1 MKQSI
6 RIYLAQMNC
15 VACDL
20 AGNAA
25 RILEAARQAKK
36 AGAALCVTPAFSLT
50 GWPLMG
56 WLGQTDFAKAL
67 EVSRRELAA
76 TLAREV
82 PGMTVLVGLPVVE
95 EGKSFNSLF
104 ALKDGA
110 CLARHDKRELD
121 EDEKLIFA
129 RGEGT
134 VVIEINGNNVGL
146 AFAEELLNESC
157 LREHK
162 QLGVQLICAAG
173 SLTYMRGV
181 SEGRRTRVLVN
192 SSREAMPLIVVNQ
205 VGAQDE
211 RIFEGSSFVTDA
223 AGRLA
228 FEMAHFQEDTAVVDE
243 SFLFESSIPEVT
255 RSKPE
260 FETLFEALV
269 CAVRDYAG
277 KNGFTDA
284 LLGLSGGADSALVA
298 AIAVEALGRDHVH
311 AVMMPTRYTSDL
323 SLRLARECAENLGID
338 YRIRPVGVIYD
349 AAMSLYEEDFEG
361 TPPGLAEENLQAR
374 SRGLTLMALSNKFG
388 WLTLATGNKSESATG
403 YCTLYGDTTGG
414 YAPIKDIFKTDVWE
428 LMRTYNRMKGREVI
442 PQEIIT
448 RPPSAE
454 LKEGQTDEAAL
465 MPYEQL
471 DAILRGLLEFGE
483 GIEELADKGFK
494 REDVRRVIRLL
505 YRSEFKRRQ
514 CPTGPKVSRST
525 LGVDVCLPMTSR
537 PSFV

>member
-1 MKQSI
+1 MQQSI

-25 RILEAARQAKK
+25 RILEAARQAKN
-36 AGAALCVTPAFSLT
+36 AGAALCVTPALSLT

-56 WLGQTDFAKAL
+56 WLEQTDFVKAL
-67 EVSRRELAA
+67 EATRRELAA

-82 PGMTVLVGLPVVE
+82 PGMTVLVGLPVLE
-95 EGKSFNSLF
+95 EGKSFNSLL

-110 CLARHDKRELD
+110 CLARHDKQALD
-121 EDEKLIFA
+121 EDEKSIFT
-129 RGEGT
+129 RGDSKPI
-134 VVIEINGNNVGL
+134 IEVNGKKMGL
-146 AFAEELLNESC
+146 VFVEELLNETC
-157 LREHK
+157 LREYK
-162 QLGVQLICAAG
+162 QLGVQLVCAAG
-173 SLTYMRGV
+173 SVTYMRGV
-181 SEGRRTRVLVN
+181 CEDRRTQVLAN

-205 VGAQDE
+205 AGAQDE
-211 RIFEGSSFVTDA
+211 RIFEGASFVADA
-223 AGRLA
+223 SGRLTL
-228 FEMAHFQEDTAVVDE
+228 EMAHFQEDAAVVDE
-243 SFLFESSIPEVT
+243 SFLFESSTPEVT
-255 RSKPE
+255 ASKSE
-260 FETLFEALV
+260 FERLFEALV

-311 AVMMPTRYTSDL
+311 ALMMPTRYTSDL

-338 YRIRPVGVIYD
+338 YRIRPIGAIYD
-349 AAMSLYEEDFEG
+349 AAMSLFEEDFEG
-361 TPPGLAEENLQAR
+361 MLPGLAEENLQAR

-428 LMRTYNRMKGREVI
+428 LMRTYNNMKGREVI

-471 DAILRGLLEFGE
+471 DAILRGLLELGE
-483 GIEELADKGFK
+483 GIEELEDKGFK
-494 REDVRRVIRLL
+494 REDVRRVIKLL
-505 YRSEFKRRQ
+505 YRSEYKRRQ

-525 LGVDVCLPMTSR
+525 LGVDVCLPVTSC